1 MAEEGLTFSL
11 EEDLKADNDGKLKT
25 QIQSQLLE
33 QLTEIDKQL
42 NSGLPPD
49 EYAKLDT
56 VKKGLQSAV
65 LVLDKIW
72 KQLHKA

>member
-1 MAEEGLTFSL
+1 MAEEGLRFSL
-11 EEDLKADNDGKLKT
+11 EEALKADNKGQLRA

-33 QLTEIDKQL
+33 QIAEIDKQL
-42 NSGLPPD
+42 NSGVAPD
-49 EYAKLDT
+49 EFAKLDT

-72 KQLHKA
+72 KYLHKV